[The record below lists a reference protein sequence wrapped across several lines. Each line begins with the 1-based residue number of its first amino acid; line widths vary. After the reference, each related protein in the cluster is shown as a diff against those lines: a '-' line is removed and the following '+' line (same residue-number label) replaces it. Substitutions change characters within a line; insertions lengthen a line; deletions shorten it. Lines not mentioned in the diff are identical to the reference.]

1 MMAAVPVTAMMTSA
15 MRTSGS
21 SQEFFKKSHNS
32 LRI

>member
-1 MMAAVPVTAMMTSA
+1 MMTAAITTMMTST
-15 MRTSGS
+15 MRTGDS